1 MALIS
6 NSPSMRQ
13 DYFGLVPF
21 DELPED
27 CKEFADEYEFRTFK
41 GCDSLIPFHKQTGEG
56 NISKLLSKGIH
67 QKMMVDRA
75 LATKAAQDMIS
86 VLEDNGVDCTLREV
100 PGRTPVSGQY
110 AHKVFVFT
118 LAVQRFPSFGL
129 VALKVAT
136 ELFAGDSLKV
146 AELALGIYAQDVDN
160 GKARDEE
167 MENRLLAVVSEHQ
180 ERQLALIHQHHNLQV
195 ALLKDLAGKV
205 AVSEQERADA
215 AKAQKEL
222 VEANKA
228 MVQANKEHAAKVEDA
243 QAQVTA
249 IHKELKFQA
258 KQHFQDELAT
268 ERKADKDKFNLE
280 QERDRFEAEAA
291 KWKAAYQERRQE
303 LLDRYVDV
311 ANQFMDVGI
320 KRKRDL
326 DDGDDP
332 RKVVQDVI
340 DECRDIL
347 KKAMRY

>member
-1 MALIS
+1 MVYANMALIS
-6 NSPSMRQ
+6 NSPSLRQ

-21 DELPED
+21 DELPPE

-41 GCDSLIPFHKQTGEG
+41 GCDCLIPFDKATGFG
-56 NISKLLSKGIH
+56 NLSKLFKRGRSEK
-67 QKMMVDRA
+67 QMVERA
-75 LATKAAQDMIS
+75 MVTGRTQITIKL
-86 VLEDNGVDCTLREV
+86 LESQGVDCTLREV
-100 PGRTPVSGQY
+100 DGRSPVAGTY
-110 AHKVFVFT
+110 APKVLLFA
-118 LAVQRFPSFGL
+118 LAVQYHPDMAT
-129 VALKVAT
+129 VAMKVAS

-146 AELALGIYAQDVDN
+146 AELALGIYAQDVEN

-195 ALLKDLAGKV
+195 AMLKDLAEKV
-205 AVSEQERADA
+205 TVSEKERAEA
-215 AKAQKEL
+215 AKLQKEL
-222 VEANKA
+222 
-228 MVQANKEHAAKVEDA
+228 VQANKEHAAKVEDA